1 MLFWW
6 ALFVEIVPGN
16 WLELKN
22 IPSDTLPENVLPVT
36 VLRWAPRVE
45 SVVPPKPVRARPERP
60 LFANWLPLTDESA
73 GPPCSPSNP
82 LSLNVLLEIVAS
94 SNDFRPMLAPVPFPS
109 KRLPSTSGD
118 LAPLIATL
126 RLPSEN
132 SPVPVAPL
140 TMLLLVRWKPSNAS

>member
-22 IPSDTLPENVLPVT
+22 SPSDTLPENVLPVT

-45 SVVPPKPVRARPERP
+45 SVVPPKPVRARHERP
-60 LFANWLPLTDESA
+60 LSSNWLSPIDESA

-82 LSLNVLLEIVAS
+82 LLLNVLSEMVAN
-94 SNDFRPMLAPVPFPS
+94 SNDFRPMLA
-109 KRLPSTSGD
+109 
-118 LAPLIATL
+118 
-126 RLPSEN
+126 
-132 SPVPVAPL
+132 
-140 TMLLLVRWKPSNAS
+140 